1 MSDARPTR
9 KQIAWPQTIQY
20 DLDEA
25 QRLLDQMGAPRM
37 TGQTTQL
44 GDVLSRLLW
53 CVYNTRVLATSAE
66 GQNENE

>member
-1 MSDARPTR
+1 MSDVKPTR
-9 KQIAWPQTIQY
+9 KRIAWPQTIQY
-20 DLDEA
+20 DMDEA
-25 QRLLDQMGAPRM
+25 EQLLDQMGAPRM